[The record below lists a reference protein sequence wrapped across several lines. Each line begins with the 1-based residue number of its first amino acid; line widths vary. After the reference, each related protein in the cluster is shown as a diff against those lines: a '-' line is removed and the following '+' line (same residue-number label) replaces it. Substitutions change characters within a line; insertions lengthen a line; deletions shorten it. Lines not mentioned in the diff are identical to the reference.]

1 MYDCRETDESGSD
14 KSLVDFSVGTSD
26 ELAGKESGELD
37 METPIENKQPQD
49 SKKEETNVE
58 LIYTYT
64 ENLLKNRIDSMVQLN
79 TRLGTFIGFG
89 GLVLKFI
96 ADSPNSEL
104 EITVFGIQINICL
117 GLKVISCLFASTS
130 ICCSA
135 LGLTGKERG
144 KVVSPDEL
152 MNDWF
157 DEPEILCRCLIIN
170 TWRLTIEE
178 FRLLLLEKTKR
189 LNLAIYLL
197 TIYIVAFGFDIAIAS
212 YFR

>member
-1 MYDCRETDESGSD
+1 LYDCGETDESGSD
-14 KSLVDFSVGTSD
+14 KSSADFSGETSD

-49 SKKEETNVE
+49 SKEDTNVE

-64 ENLLKNRIDSMVQLN
+64 ENLLKNRIESMVQLN

-89 GLVLKFI
+89 GLVLKFS
-96 ADSPNSEL
+96 ADLPASEF
-104 EITVFGIQINICL
+104 EIIVFGIHINICL
-117 GLKVISCLFASTS
+117 ALKVISCLCAVAS

-152 MNDWF
+152 MDEWF

-170 TWRLTIEE
+170 TWRPTIEE

-197 TIYIVAFGFDIAIAS
+197 TISIVAFGFDIAIAS